1 MTLPFAF
8 PDWMPWYLQLIVV
21 VAAILA
27 GLAFLAM
34 PFSVFGLKSRLDTL
48 ESRLDDIQSDLRT
61 LTQRLPE
68 PARGPYDAPAI
79 LRAATATPPRETA
92 PPPPPPIPPT
102 AWDPEPPPREI
113 RSPTLRAAA
122 RLGDAARERAEP
134 RLGRPR

>member
-1 MTLPFAF
+1 MTLPFAL

-21 VAAILA
+21 VIAILA
-27 GLAFLAM
+27 GLAYLVM
-34 PFSVFGLKSRLDTL
+34 PFSVFGLKSRLDAL
-48 ESRLDDIQSDLRT
+48 EARLDDIQSDLRT

-68 PARGPYDAPAI
+68 PTRSPYDPPAI
-79 LRAATATPPRETA
+79 LRAATAAPSREI
-92 PPPPPPIPPT
+92 PPPPPIPP
-102 AWDPEPPPREI
+102 ASWEAEPPPREL

>member
-27 GLAFLAM
+27 GLAYLVM
-34 PFSVFGLKSRLDTL
+34 PFSVFGLKSRLDAL

-68 PARGPYDAPAI
+68 PTRTPYDPPAI
-79 LRAATATPPRETA
+79 LRAAALAPPRETT
-92 PPPPPPIPPT
+92 PPPPPPIPP
-102 AWDPEPPPREI
+102 ASWQADPPPREL

-122 RLGDAARERAEP
+122 RLGDAARDRAEP